1 MLNEIILCIL
11 QMVLARL
18 EIEQLHY
25 WAWWGQCLASRLESG
40 ADRGYCTLR
49 HVRWGA
55 WGEDGSPSAHEYTN
69 ISSLTIQEGELY
81 HREVLK
87 DCFNMLFLEWKC
99 MTFIFLQLS
108 QTKCDDIK
116 WHQNIMFNV
125 SLFERGRGQT
135 LLHHCCTM
143 LNVSRVMCQRWSSK

>member
-1 MLNEIILCIL
+1 
-11 QMVLARL
+11 MVFARL
-18 EIEQLHY
+18 ETEQLHY
-25 WAWWGQCLASRLESG
+25 RAWWGQCLASRLGSG

-69 ISSLTIQEGELY
+69 ISSLTIQERALY
-81 HREVLK
+81 HHREVLK
-87 DCFNMLFLEWKC
+87 DCFNLLFLESAWPLSYKIQ
-99 MTFIFLQLS
+99 IFLQLS
-108 QTKCDDIK
+108 QNKCDNIK